1 LKKISLFLSQS
12 KVHHSM
18 NIEKESPISEQPT
31 ITPAI
36 RIKKKYKKHKI
47 ANLENRPITK
57 VSPEMK

>member
-1 LKKISLFLSQS
+1 
-12 KVHHSM
+12 M